1 MVRSDYTIH
10 HCQPAPCGERY
21 REWLPASAR
30 LVLNSIVQGR
40 GSTACTRLG
49 SNRSMVSVK
58 VRLGF
63 VHVHV
68 FWGSVSVN
76 RSSALSM
83 ICLSSS
89 SIKSSSSLSSSLS
102 GVIVYKCHLLH
113 SFIHNL
119 VLDHVILLHLHHMS
133 VKVPPHVRCI

>member
-1 MVRSDYTIH
+1 MRKVYVARYSLIVTLFMVSSDYTIH
-10 HCQPAPCGERY
+10 HCQPVWRT
-21 REWLPASAR
+21 LPGMAAR
-30 LVLNSIVQGR
+30 LVLNSVVQGR

-49 SNRSMVSVK
+49 FNRSMVSVK
-58 VRLGF
+58 VRLGI

-83 ICLSSS
+83 IYLSFL

-102 GVIVYKCHLLH
+102 GVIV
-113 SFIHNL
+113 S
-119 VLDHVILLHLHHMS
+119 VISSTVSTTISSLTM
-133 VKVPPHVRCI
+133 